1 MNKKV
6 IIISVLGLVGIGI
19 GAFFYFKPKA
29 TEKDKDSSKVGGSG
43 STSGSN
49 TSGSTSDN
57 TDLPNTTGN
66 PSTPE
71 QVQEI
76 SPASL
81 SDLQAVI
88 YLVKY
93 ADLNSAFNGNL
104 QMAKEHWVNLG
115 KSEQRT
121 IPLIKNSISVPA
133 QLSDEQAIIYLS
145 KYPDLLRTFG
155 VNLDRAKQH
164 WADLGKDEKR
174 TIDIVI

>member
-6 IIISVLGLVGIGI
+6 IIISVLGLVGIGV

-29 TEKDKDSSKVGGSG
+29 TEKDKGSSTVGGSG
-43 STSGSN
+43 STTG
-49 TSGSTSDN
+49 N
-57 TDLPNTTGN
+57 TDSTNTTGVPPTN
-66 PSTPE
+66 SISTT
-71 QVQEI
+71 
-76 SPASL
+76 PASL

-121 IPLIKNSISVPA
+121 IPLIKNSVSTPA
-133 QLSDEQAIIYLS
+133 ELSDEQAMIYLS
-145 KYPDLLRTFG
+145 KYPDLLGTFG
-155 VNLDRAKQH
+155 VNLDLAKQH
-164 WADLGKDEKR
+164 WVNLGKAENR
-174 TIDIVI
+174 TIDTVI

>member
-6 IIISVLGLVGIGI
+6 IIISVLGLVGL

-29 TEKDKDSSKVGGSG
+29 TEKDKGSSTFGGSG
-43 STSGSN
+43 STTG
-49 TSGSTSDN
+49 N
-57 TDLPNTTGN
+57 TDSTTGNTDSTNTTGV

-81 SDLQAVI
+81 SDLQAII
-88 YLVKY
+88 YMAKY
-93 ADLNSAFNGNL
+93 PDIYQAFRGNL
-104 QMAKEHWVNLG
+104 LRTKEHWTRLG

-121 IPLIKNSISVPA
+121 IPLIKNSVSSPA
-133 QLSDEQAIIYLS
+133 ELSEEQAMIYLA
-145 KYPDLLRTFG
+145 KYPDLLIAFG
-155 VNLDRAKQH
+155 VNFSKAKQH
-164 WADLGKDEKR
+164 WVNLGKAENR